1 MRKLAILILF
11 AGFLFLLTS
20 CSRILLP
27 YHEEPLCRKGPGVG
41 FCGSLSEIYE
51 DMEKHPEKYGIG
63 GDGR

>member
-1 MRKLAILILF
+1 MKKSAVLALLGLSLF
-11 AGFLFLLTS
+11 LTS

-27 YHEEPLCRKGPGVG
+27 YHEEPLCKKGPGVG

-63 GDGR
+63 GDGE